1 MIFFQNVTKVYN
13 SHSIALDNVTF
24 KIMAQE
30 FVTVVGSSGAGKS
43 TLIRLLIGEE
53 KPTKGRIFFDKQE
66 VNKLASK
73 EMPVLRRRIGI
84 VFQDF
89 KLLPHK
95 NSFENVAFALEAA
108 GCSPNEI
115 EEYVPK
121 MLDMVGLKNKMANF
135 PKELSGGERQ
145 RVAIARAMINQPDLL
160 IADEPTGNLDPI
172 NSNEI
177 IKLLTKIN
185 EMGTTVLL
193 ATHSK
198 NVVDNLKKRV
208 ISMEE
213 GRIVRDEAEGKYVL
227 S

>member
-13 SHSIALDNVTF
+13 SHSVALDNVTF
-24 KIMAQE
+24 KVMPQE
-30 FVTVVGSSGAGKS
+30 FVTVVGQSGAGKS
-43 TLIRLLIGEE
+43 TLIRMLTGEE

-66 VNKLASK
+66 VNKLNPK
-73 EMPVLRRRIGI
+73 EMPDLRRRIGI

-89 KLLPHK
+89 KLLPQK
-95 NSFENVAFALEAA
+95 TTFENVAFALEVA
-108 GCSPNEI
+108 GCSPKDI
-115 EEYVPK
+115 GEYVPQ
-121 MLDMVGLKNKMANF
+121 MLDLVGLKDKMVNF
-135 PKELSGGERQ
+135 PRELSGGERQ

-177 IKLLTKIN
+177 IKLLVKIN

-198 NVVDNLKKRV
+198 QVVDSLEKRV

-213 GRIVRDEAEGKYVL
+213 GRIIRDESEGKYVL